1 MSRLYRFLFI
11 ALVFHPLALEAQ
23 PLGIINGYVRSVKTQ
38 APLSGVTIRLT
49 GTGLSATSDSTG
61 FYRIKGIPT
70 RSYTLEASS
79 IGYKTQQKFDLEVTS
94 GNTLEVNVDLEEE
107 PVQLGS
113 VLVRANF
120 PKPLGSVNSVQS
132 LSANEIIRYPGANF
146 DMAKVV
152 QSLPGVS
159 GSVGFRNDII
169 IRGGAPNENVYYLDG
184 VEIPTINHFAT
195 QGAAGG
201 PVGMLNVSFL
211 DRVTLHSS
219 AFPAKYDNPL
229 SGILQFRQRTGNPE
243 KVQGRD
249 PGLGENLPQVED
261 DRGNP
266 QKQAAL
272 VRAVFP
278 GHGDFGKK

>member
-1 MSRLYRFLFI
+1 MRRKQGFYELLWLI
-11 ALVFHPLALEAQ
+11 GLWVILGNAQ
-23 PLGIINGYVRSVKTQ
+23 AQNQGNINGFVRKAKTL
-38 APLSGVTIRLT
+38 APLQGVTIRLV
-49 GTGLSATSDSTG
+49 GTTFSTQTDSTG
-61 FYRIKGIPT
+61 FYSIKSIPT

-79 IGYKTQQKFDLEVTS
+79 IGFKTVQKFDIEVTS
-94 GNTLEVNVDLEEE
+94 GNTAEVNFDLEEE
-107 PVQLGS
+107 TQQLGT

-120 PKPLGSVNSVQS
+120 PKPIGSVNSVQS

-243 KVQGRD
+243 KVQ
-249 PGLGENLPQVED
+249 
-261 DRGNP
+261 
-266 QKQAAL
+266 
-272 VRAVFP
+272 
-278 GHGDFGKK
+278 